1 MTHLP
6 MSSSVILCMQYFLPL
21 ALNPLVTFKNTNNCQ
36 RLSSFISNTFQY
48 IMLDMCHS
56 LGTAVEPVSCCRAEE
71 FVRRETVLCG
81 AYTEKNVSHNG
92 GRICVTSAVPA
103 HMLVINVN
111 LPHQGTCYVVILKT
125 GRTRSI
131 YLSVQVL

>member
-56 LGTAVEPVSCCRAEE
+56 LGTAVEPVIVAVGLKSLCD
-71 FVRRETVLCG
+71 VRL
-81 AYTEKNVSHNG
+81 Y
-92 GRICVTSAVPA
+92 CVAP
-103 HMLVINVN
+103 IRRR
-111 LPHQGTCYVVILKT
+111 K
-125 GRTRSI
+125 
-131 YLSVQVL
+131 